1 MPNKERNIPKRR
13 FKEFENAD
21 AWELR
26 KLGEVGTVAMC
37 RRIFKEQT
45 SEHGEIP
52 FYKIG

>member
-1 MPNKERNIPKRR
+1 M
-13 FKEFENAD
+13 
-21 AWELR
+21 R

-52 FYKIG
+52 FYKIGT